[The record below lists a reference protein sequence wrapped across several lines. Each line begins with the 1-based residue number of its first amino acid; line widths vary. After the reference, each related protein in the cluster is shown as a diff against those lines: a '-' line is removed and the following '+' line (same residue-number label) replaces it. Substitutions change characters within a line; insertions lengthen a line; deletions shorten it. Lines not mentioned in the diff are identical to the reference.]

1 MDHAST
7 SSSAV
12 HYLQQATHAGTG
24 QVNGLAGCWK
34 LAPGRALSLRAGQA
48 GELRVAEGR
57 VWITFDDAGQ
67 DSRVRAG
74 DYFLS
79 QGERLPLLPGQSL
92 VMESF
97 AGSHTAAPVY
107 FSWEPAVAAVG
118 LRTGLLQL
126 RMALGLVA
134 AAAGRLV
141 RGLMGGLSSG
151 VRA

>member
-1 MDHAST
+1 MDHANT
-7 SSSAV
+7 SSSTV
-12 HYLQQATHAGTG
+12 HHLQQATDDAGTG

-34 LAPGRALSLRAGQA
+34 LSPGRALSLRAGQA
-48 GELRVAEGR
+48 GELRVAQGR

-74 DYFLS
+74 DYFLG

-97 AGSHTAAPVY
+97 AGSHTAASAY
-107 FSWEPAVAAVG
+107 FSWEPAAVG
-118 LRTGLLQL
+118 VRTGLVQPLLEL

-134 AAAGRLV
+134 ATAGRLV
-141 RGLMGGLSSG
+141 RGLSNG